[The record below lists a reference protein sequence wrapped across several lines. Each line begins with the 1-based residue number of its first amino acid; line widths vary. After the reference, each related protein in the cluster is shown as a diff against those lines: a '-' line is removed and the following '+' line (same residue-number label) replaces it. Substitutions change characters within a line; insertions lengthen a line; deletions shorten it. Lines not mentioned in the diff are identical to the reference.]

1 MPSMRPAAA
10 EGARRYS
17 RPYCMVEVKFAPSQP
32 SAGGRRQMG
41 SCFDPVLVTLKL
53 QAELAIVDSQ
63 ITVRATFD
71 RLGCHLP
78 NFLCD
83 HADIGFMPAVIYK
96 TVNAEPII
104 EAADKDDIMLES
116 DVGSPSTAAVSTAT
130 AAVSTATA
138 AVSATDGVMTA
149 TDGAMTA
156 THGAMSATG
165 STMTDM
171 RMPFRRSGTAARPVL
186 HAVCTLAVCGLV
198 AFATMAACRA
208 SARAIARIAATQVA
222 SIAAGS
228 ENLLAIAA
236 AKIELAIAAIAT
248 VMLDMRVA
256 VPIATT
262 PAWSIDGDVIVVPTD
277 VAAPITS

>member
-1 MPSMRPAAA
+1 M
-10 EGARRYS
+10 
-17 RPYCMVEVKFAPSQP
+17 
-32 SAGGRRQMG
+32 
-41 SCFDPVLVTLKL
+41 KL

-116 DVGSPSTAAVSTAT
+116 DVGSPST

-256 VPIATT
+256 VPIATA